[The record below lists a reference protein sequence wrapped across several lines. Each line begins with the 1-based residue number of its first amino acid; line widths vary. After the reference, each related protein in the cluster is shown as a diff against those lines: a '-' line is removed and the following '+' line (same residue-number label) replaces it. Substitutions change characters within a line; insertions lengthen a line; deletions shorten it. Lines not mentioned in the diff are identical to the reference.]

1 MSMFFIVAGVVVTI
15 PGIVAIAIIT
25 GVYVAVKF
33 FGGVLTFG
41 TVNEEEEDDEQTDK

>member
-1 MSMFFIVAGVVVTI
+1 MKAFFVVAGVVVTLL
-15 PGIVAIAIIT
+15 GIAAIAIIT

-41 TVNEEEEDDEQTDK
+41 TIKEDENDEQTDK

>member
-1 MSMFFIVAGVVVTI
+1 MSMFFIVAGVVVTVL
-15 PGIVAIAIIT
+15 GIAAIAIIT

-41 TVNEEEEDDEQTDK
+41 TVNEEEDDEQTDK

>member
-1 MSMFFIVAGVVVTI
+1 MFFIVAGVVVTVL
-15 PGIVAIAIIT
+15 GIAAIAIIT

-41 TVNEEEEDDEQTDK
+41 TVNEEEEDDERRDQ